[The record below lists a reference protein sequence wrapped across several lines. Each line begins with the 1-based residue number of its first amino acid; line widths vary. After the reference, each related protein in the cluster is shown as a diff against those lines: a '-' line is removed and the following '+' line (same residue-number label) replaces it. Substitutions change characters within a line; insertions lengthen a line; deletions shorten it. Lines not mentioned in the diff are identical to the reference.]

1 MNNLDDIKRLAGLQ
15 EANTVSE
22 VVAAVRT
29 ISDAINVLATLR
41 RQAKEIQLQHVDTKG
56 LAGDVIEELYSV
68 ILFLEKHR
76 DTMHRG

>member
-15 EANTVSE
+15 ETETVSE
-22 VVAAVRT
+22 AAAVR
-29 ISDAINVLATLR
+29 SLDDAINVCASLR
-41 RQAKEIQLQHVDTKG
+41 QRAKEIQMQHVDTKG
-56 LAGDVIEELYSV
+56 LSGDVIEELYNV